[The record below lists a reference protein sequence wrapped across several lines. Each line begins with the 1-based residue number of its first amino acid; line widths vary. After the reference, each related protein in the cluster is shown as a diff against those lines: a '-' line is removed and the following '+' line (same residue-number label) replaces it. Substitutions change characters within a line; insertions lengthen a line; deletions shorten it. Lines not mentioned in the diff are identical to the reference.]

1 MERNFDPFEYV
12 EQVGLD
18 LVQDFEKARRAT
30 TPGLVG
36 SAMENSVRR
45 ALKTLLP
52 YGAAIGSGCVIDS
65 EHSTSRQIDVV
76 IYERDIC
83 PVFRIDDNPET
94 TYYPCEGVIAV
105 GEVKSR
111 VGKSEFD
118 DSVQKIESVKKLKR
132 AFRIAPMQGSPTGR
146 GAFYRHYGTTN
157 SRFSV
162 GSFDPAVDARGDIGS
177 FILTDKLLVG
187 RETVEGY
194 YQQRTPLYPDQLVSL
209 QDRVVFTSSKQG
221 PSNSYTQVPMRMA
234 DSVRRLITNSPFGH
248 LLIYLYGVLHQGVTT
263 YLEEFHR
270 YLVRDI
276 RFSSPGE

>member
-36 SAMENSVRR
+36 SAMEKSVRR
-45 ALKTLLP
+45 ALTTLLP

-83 PVFRIDDNPET
+83 PVFCIDDNPET

-132 AFRIAPMQGSPTGR
+132 AFSIAPMQGAPTGR

-157 SRFSV
+157 SRVSI

-177 FILTDKLLVG
+177 FILTDKLIVG
-187 RETVEGY
+187 RKTVEAY
-194 YQQRTPLYPDQLVSL
+194 YQQRTPLYPDRLVSL

-221 PSNSYTQVPMRMA
+221 PSNSYTHVPMRMA
-234 DSVRRLITNSPFGH
+234 DSVRPLITNSPFGH

-276 RFSSPGE
+276 RFSSSGE